1 MTVISYP
8 ESNNSTGY
16 YLAFTAYDY
25 AKATQ
30 VGSFSV
36 RDAIGSGGALARQ
49 LTNGIADFFQTN
61 EVDPSQNELA
71 SLFSAQNGN
80 TANQPLGQNSGSGN
94 KSAANTGV
102 GSVYL
107 YLPPKLEYKY
117 GAEWQKMSLG
127 ALGSVFT
134 EKAVDLP
141 AIGKA
146 MAATGATYLAEQIKS
161 ALKNVPKAENVD
173 IDNYIGASFGIVF
186 NDNTIQTFDRMQTR
200 QFQFDYL
207 MVARNST
214 EETNI
219 RRIIKFFKEAMH
231 PTSKQSGRNN
241 SLTLGYPY
249 VFRIR
254 PAGSF
259 KKENVLSFLPQTKYC
274 GLVGFNVDYTPD
286 NVISLTPGQFVQAV
300 RISLSFNEITS
311 LTRQDINDF
320 EDTSPT
326 VNGSSP
332 IGWNLDRKSS
342 NKFGPAF

>member
-1 MTVISYP
+1 MTVVSYP
-8 ESNNSTGY
+8 DSNNSTGY

-25 AKATQ
+25 AKAQKIGTADI
-30 VGSFSV
+30 
-36 RDAIGSGGALARQ
+36 RDVLTGGGGISLGNTDF
-49 LTNGIADFFQTN
+49 LSTNNITDTSITSLFTDNNGN
-61 EVDPSQNELA
+61 NPSQQLGTGTNN
-71 SLFSAQNGN
+71 NGKS
-80 TANQPLGQNSGSGN
+80 TANSGI
-94 KSAANTGV
+94 

-117 GAEWQKMSLG
+117 GAEWQKVAFG
-127 ALGSVFT
+127 ALGSVFNPAQ
-134 EKAVDLP
+134 KVDLG
-141 AIGKA
+141 AIAKGV
-146 MAATGATYLAEQIKS
+146 AATGANYLAEQIKT
-161 ALKNVPKAENVD
+161 ALTNVPKTENID
-173 IDNYIGASFGIVF
+173 LDNYIGAAFGVVF
-186 NDNTIQTFDRMQTR
+186 NDNTIQTFDKMQTR

-214 EETNI
+214 EELNI

-231 PTSKQSGRNN
+231 PVARTNGRNN

-259 KKENVLSFLPQTKYC
+259 KKESVLSFLPQTKYC
-274 GLVGFNVDYTPD
+274 GLVGLNVDYTPD

-311 LTRQDINDF
+311 LTRQDINEF

-326 VNGSSP
+326 INGSS
-332 IGWNLDRKSS
+332 IRGWNLDSRST
-342 NKFGPAF
+342 NKLGPGN